1 MEAWDSWVMALLICD
16 GAVYTARELEFLFQT
31 NWVPVETLIKCVVS
45 WLT

>member
-1 MEAWDSWVMALLICD
+1 MACDSYVMALLICD

-31 NWVPVETLIKCVVS
+31 SWVPVEALLNCVVS